1 MKSFFQGITYN
12 IKGFKMGL
20 TTLQLLLLGLIRF
33 VVIVVI
39 TVAAAVLI
47 VSNYQEILSLMW
59 QRPESAFI
67 VWLWY
72 LVSWLMALLL
82 TGISALVGYLLAQ
95 ILFSV
100 LIMDKMSQI
109 TERLNTGSLH
119 NPADMPWYSY
129 FIYLIR
135 QEIPRAILPIVTSL
149 LILILGWFTPMGPV
163 LTIISPLAAGLFLAW
178 DNTDLVPARRLVPFR
193 QRWQFLRRHL
203 LFHMGFG
210 ILFLIP
216 VLNILLLSF
225 APVGATLYYTDHI
238 DGKAA
243 TDAAAYGYGP
253 PL

>member
-1 MKSFFQGITYN
+1 MKSFFQGVSYN
-12 IKGFKMGL
+12 IKGLKMGL
-20 TTLQLLLLGLIRF
+20 TTMRLLLLGLIRF

-47 VSNYQEILSLMW
+47 VGNYQEILSLMW
-59 QRPESAFI
+59 QRPESPFI

-82 TGISALVGYLLAQ
+82 TGVSALVGYLLAQ

-100 LIMDKMSQI
+100 IIMDKMSQI
-109 TERLNTGSLH
+109 TERLHTGSLH
-119 NPADMPWYSY
+119 SPAEMPWFAY

-135 QEIPRAILPIVTSL
+135 QEIPRAILPIVISL
-149 LILILGWFTPMGPV
+149 LILILGWFTPLGPV

-178 DNTDLVPARRLVPFR
+178 DNTDLVPARRLVPFG

-216 VLNILLLSF
+216 VANIFLLSF

-238 DGKAA
+238 DVKPTIEAG
-243 TDAAAYGYGP
+243 
-253 PL
+253 

>member
-20 TTLQLLLLGLIRF
+20 TTLQLLLLGLTRF

-59 QRPESAFI
+59 QRPESAII

-135 QEIPRAILPIVTSL
+135 QEIPRAILPIVISL

-163 LTIISPLAAGLFLAW
+163 LTIIAPIAAGLFLAW

-238 DGKAA
+238 AGKAA
-243 TDAAAYGYGP
+243 TDAAA
-253 PL
+253 